1 MAIFKSKISAIKP
14 IPIAPTT
21 NPKSL
26 QNLYTP
32 KDVARH
38 FGCAISL
45 IAASKVGYTGAVPIP
60 NIGIPVIRP
69 AYEL

>member
-1 MAIFKSKISAIKP
+1 MAIFKSKISAMKA

-26 QNLYTP
+26 QTYIRLKMWP
-32 KDVARH
+32 AI
-38 FGCAISL
+38 FGCVISL

-60 NIGIPVIRP
+60 NIDIPVIRP
-69 AYEL
+69 TYEL